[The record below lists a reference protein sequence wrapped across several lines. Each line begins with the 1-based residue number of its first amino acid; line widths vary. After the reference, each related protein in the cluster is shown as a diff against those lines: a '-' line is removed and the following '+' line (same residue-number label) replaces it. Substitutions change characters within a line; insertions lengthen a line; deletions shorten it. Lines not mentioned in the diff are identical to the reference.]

1 MTESIVVNP
10 TTVDEIEFYVSND
23 GTYTGMSQ
31 TGLAKLCGVGEST
44 VRGLLNKLGSQQ
56 NPPESL
62 KTITGKE
69 SWVRTSAPNNAQI
82 VPSHICAEII
92 YYYAFESKVA
102 NDNAK
107 YSFKKFATI
116 GIDNWIKQITG
127 YVESDSNKEVLSC
140 LHQLI
145 GDVAEL
151 KETSKAYHT
160 LKGTTTKVF
169 PGLNKMLDEL
179 EVEDEF
185 LELEPD
191 IKEMTATEWLKSK
204 GITFDTPQKR
214 RFALLLSET
223 YKTTVGKDAKK
234 VNRKSK
240 DGKKNN
246 GVSVYHWTEFPILQL
261 CLNKLLFEDNIG

>member
-1 MTESIVVNP
+1 MPESIVVNP
-10 TTVDEIEFYVSND
+10 TVVDEIEFYVSSD
-23 GTYTGMSQ
+23 GNYTGMSQ
-31 TGLAKLCGVGEST
+31 TGLAKLCGVSRST
-44 VRGLLNKLGSQQ
+44 IQRLLDKPAQDLPN
-56 NPPESL
+56 NEL
-62 KTITGKE
+62 KALLDKEKWSPTI
-69 SWVRTSAPNNAQI
+69 APNNAEVI
-82 VPSHICAEII
+82 PALACAEII
-92 YYYAFESKVA
+92 AYFAFE
-102 NDNAK
+102 AK
-107 YSFKKFATI
+107 NKNEIAQYSFKKFAAT
-116 GIDNWIKQITG
+116 GIQTWIKKITG
-127 YVESDSNKEVLSC
+127 YAEQNQNDQILSC
-140 LHQLI
+140 LHQMM
-145 GDVAEL
+145 GDIAEL

-169 PGLNKMLDEL
+169 PNLNRMLDDL

-191 IKEMTATEWLKSK
+191 VKEMTATEWLKSK